1 MQIRL
6 REITAL
12 HRRIEQG
19 QILNRINCGKF
30 RLGRPYEYEEEVCFV
45 VMYLRAGIPFV

>member
-6 REITAL
+6 REIPAL

-19 QILNRINCGKF
+19 QILNRINCGEF
-30 RLGRPYEYEEEVCFV
+30 RLGRPYEYEGRGMFCGYVS
-45 VMYLRAGIPFV
+45 